1 MVLAV
6 RVGHGFRVPCSFRDP
21 NPAGCGPECSGSG
34 PIPASGPGVS
44 GLAGSRVSKDEKAI
58 LLWHNYSYDQLQ
70 LRLQKHGHLAR
81 PCLQHPS
88 CVIRAANV

>member
-34 PIPASGPGVS
+34 PIPASGPGVP
-44 GLAGSRVSKDEKAI
+44 GWRGPECLRTRKRYYCGTTTATT
-58 LLWHNYSYDQLQ
+58 NYNYDYRNMGTLHVPAYSIQ
-70 LRLQKHGHLAR
+70 
-81 PCLQHPS
+81 
-88 CVIRAANV
+88 AA